1 MNMAGIITD
10 TPNTQEV
17 FKRLSASALLGD
29 SDTCEVSKTD
39 LHTILLSYQLE
50 LNKNKDTKE

>member
-1 MNMAGIITD
+1 MAGIITD

-17 FKRLSASALLGD
+17 FKRLSASALLADGE
-29 SDTCEVSKTD
+29 TCEVSKND

-50 LNKNKDTKE
+50 LNKSKDTKE